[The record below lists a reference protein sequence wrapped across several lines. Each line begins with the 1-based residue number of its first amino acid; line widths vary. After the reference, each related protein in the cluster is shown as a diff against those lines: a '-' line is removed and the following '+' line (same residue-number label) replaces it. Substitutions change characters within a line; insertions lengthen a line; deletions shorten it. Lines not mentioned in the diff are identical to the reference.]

1 MDTLQEL
8 KNELFLEFKSKYNLD
23 IYSKFSVTITK
34 HGFKP
39 NYSIKQNGNGYSMFK
54 TTLLNT
60 LCRHN
65 RFELFYGRYTTGYIK
80 YYINSQGIT
89 EFWCVNQL
97 LNCCKENHNAII

>member
-23 IYSKFSVTITK
+23 IYSKFSVAVTK
-34 HGFKP
+34 IGSKP
-39 NYSIKQNGNGYSMFK
+39 NYSIMHNGNGYTKFK

-65 RFELFYGRYTTGYIK
+65 RFDLVYGRFSTGYIR
-80 YYINSQGIT
+80 YYIESQGIM
-89 EFWCVNQL
+89 EIWCKPMKKL
-97 LNCCKENHNAII
+97 L